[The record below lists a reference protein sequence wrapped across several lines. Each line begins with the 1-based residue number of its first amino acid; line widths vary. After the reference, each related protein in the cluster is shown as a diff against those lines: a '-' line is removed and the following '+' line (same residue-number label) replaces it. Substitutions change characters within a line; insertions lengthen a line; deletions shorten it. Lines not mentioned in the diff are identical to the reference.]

1 MVDALPR
8 RLKTRAHSG
17 PIVPRV
23 ATAGAYG
30 GADLKGILYGLL
42 AALQGDQLAG
52 ALDRGRLRIL
62 MYHGFC
68 EDESAGQPWLPA
80 YFVTRSQLDEQL
92 AYLSRRWKILRF
104 SEAIAQLRR
113 GELPPRAVCLTIDD
127 GYANNLHIAQPLF
140 QKYNA
145 PATIFLASAYIESG
159 DFYPFDRLRL
169 IRAFASPQR
178 QPGNGYGESLP
189 EYLRNPIDTV
199 MRDAEL
205 QWREILPRLTPAQ
218 RRDLRPLTREELQQL
233 DPQVIEL
240 GAHSHS
246 HCILRN
252 ETPERRRSE
261 IETSL
266 DRVSEWIG
274 RPAQLFS
281 YPNGQR
287 GDFNESDKEVLRARG
302 VLAAVSTIAGANPV
316 GQDPLEL
323 KRYPIG
329 LFHDRNSFRAEVSGF
344 RTLLRSV
351 AEA

>member
-1 MVDALPR
+1 M
-8 RLKTRAHSG
+8 
-17 PIVPRV
+17 
-23 ATAGAYG
+23 
-30 GADLKGILYGLL
+30 KGILYGLL
-42 AALQGDQLAG
+42 AALQGDQLAA

-68 EDESAGQPWLPA
+68 EDESAGQPWIPA
-80 YFVTRSQLDEQL
+80 YFVTRSQLAQQL
-92 AYLSRRWKILRF
+92 AYLSRHWKILRF
-104 SEAIAQLRR
+104 SEAVERLCQ
-113 GELPPRAVCLTIDD
+113 GELPPRVVCLTVDD

-140 QKYNA
+140 QKYSA

-169 IRAFASPQR
+169 IRAFAAPGL
-178 QPGNGYGESLP
+178 QPTNGYGESLP
-189 EYLRNPIDTV
+189 AYLNNPIDQV
-199 MRDAEL
+199 LRDAEPP
-205 QWREILPRLTPAQ
+205 WREILPKLTEAQ
-218 RRDLRPLTREELQQL
+218 RRELRPLTREELRQL
-233 DPQVIEL
+233 DPRVIEL

-266 DRVSEWIG
+266 DRVAEWTG
-274 RPAQLFS
+274 RPAHLFS
-281 YPNGQR
+281 YPNGRQ
-287 GDFNESDKEVLRARG
+287 GDFNEADKEVLRARG
-302 VLAAVSTIAGANPV
+302 VLAAVSTIPGANRV

-351 AEA
+351 AGS